1 MRLVYARPT
10 SAAAVRADAL
20 SRAKGPGICRPPL
33 QEPITDPGSPYV
45 TGQTISHYR
54 VLEKLGDGAM
64 AVVYKAEDLALG
76 RAVALKVV
84 PHELSADYAMITR
97 FQHEARTA
105 SSLNHPN
112 ICTIYEISEHENC
125 HFIVM
130 ELLEGQVL
138 SRVIGGRPVSCE
150 RVIELGIQIADA
162 LDAAHAEGIVH
173 RDLKPANI
181 FVTHRDHIKVLD
193 FGLAVLLPKGAA
205 GPARHEMRSGT
216 TGGTIPYMSPEQVRG
231 EDLDGRSDLFSIG
244 VVLYEMITGR
254 RAFNGS
260 DKAAI
265 MDGILNQ
272 SPLRLVEINPAVP
285 PELERI
291 IGKALEKNR
300 KLRYQTAADLRAD
313 LQRLK
318 RDLDSSVAVMSR
330 AQGDPENARPK
341 TRSSSAASPR
351 PGIVAVAG
359 GMLLATVAVILIA
372 GYQATQNLSS
382 AAPDVAPPVTVS
394 TTEVRP
400 PDATPSVR
408 QRASPLATLPRPAAA
423 AALARGTSTAP
434 DAVEKEAVAPVT
446 SATWAERELQVA
458 RAKVDAQLFDQALL
472 TLHGISAREGAGR
485 AAVEADFLIA
495 SLHERQ
501 GKIEDAMA
509 TYLEVA
515 TRYRDD
521 PRAPEALFLMAQDVL
536 RTRRPGREAEA
547 RRVFGELASSYPTSA
562 WAPRAL
568 AARGDLEERQHL
580 YQRDDVL
587 AAVVPSALVTYRQV
601 VTQYGNTPA
610 AEVSLWR
617 LGQLYVGTK
626 RYQLAVEAFRNLAER
641 YPDTKFDAW
650 FAAAEVY
657 DKQLHDK
664 ANARTAY
671 ASVPPSSQSFRAA
684 QGRLR

>member
-1 MRLVYARPT
+1 M
-10 SAAAVRADAL
+10 
-20 SRAKGPGICRPPL
+20 
-33 QEPITDPGSPYV
+33 

-84 PHELSADYAMITR
+84 PRELAADYAMITR

-112 ICTIYEISEHENC
+112 ICTIYEIAEHENC

-138 SRVIGGRPVSCE
+138 SRAIGGRPISCE

-193 FGLAVLLPKGAA
+193 FGLAVLLPSGATGAA
-205 GPARHEMRSGT
+205 WRETRWGI
-216 TGGTIPYMSPEQVRG
+216 TGGTVPYMSPEQVRG

-272 SPLRLVEINPAVP
+272 SPLRLAEINPAVP

-300 KLRYQTAADLRAD
+300 KLRFQTAADLRSD

-318 RDLDSSVAVMSR
+318 RDLDSAVAVMSR
-330 AQGDPENARPK
+330 AHGDPESAGPRARP
-341 TRSSSAASPR
+341 SSTVSRRMGTVAAVS
-351 PGIVAVAG
+351 GV
-359 GMLLATVAVILIA
+359 LLATVAVILIA
-372 GYQATQNLSS
+372 GFQITRSS
-382 AAPDVAPPVTVS
+382 LPVTIPAAPPVAAS
-394 TTEVRP
+394 AEEARP
-400 PDATPSVR
+400 PA
-408 QRASPLATLPRPAAA
+408 QATLPAGAHPSPPAAA
-423 AALARGTSTAP
+423 LPRPPAATGSAREALPTPKAAEKGISAPAASTI
-434 DAVEKEAVAPVT
+434 
-446 SATWAERELQVA
+446 WAERELGVA
-458 RAKVDAQLFDQALL
+458 RAKVDAGLFDQALL
-472 TLHGISAREGAGR
+472 TLQGISAKEGAGKS
-485 AAVEADFLIA
+485 AVEADFLIA

-501 GKIEDAMA
+501 GKLEDAMA
-509 TYLEVA
+509 TYLEIA
-515 TRYRDD
+515 NRYRDD
-521 PRAPEALFLMAQDVL
+521 PRAPEALFLMAQSVL
-536 RTRRPGREAEA
+536 RTRRPAREAEA
-547 RRVFGELASSYPTSA
+547 RRILSELATKYPDTS

-568 AARGDLEERQHL
+568 IMRGELEEHDHL
-580 YQRDDVL
+580 YQRDEVL
-587 AAVVPSALVTYRQV
+587 ATVVPAALVTYRQV
-601 VTQYGNTPA
+601 VTQYGTTPA
-610 AEVSLWR
+610 TESALWK
-617 LGQLYVGTK
+617 LGHLYADTK
-626 RYQLAVEAFRNLAER
+626 RYQLAADAFRNLAER
-641 YPDTKFDAW
+641 YPETRFDAW

-664 ANARTAY
+664 ASARTAY
-671 ASVPPSSQSFRAA
+671 ANVPPASPNFRAA